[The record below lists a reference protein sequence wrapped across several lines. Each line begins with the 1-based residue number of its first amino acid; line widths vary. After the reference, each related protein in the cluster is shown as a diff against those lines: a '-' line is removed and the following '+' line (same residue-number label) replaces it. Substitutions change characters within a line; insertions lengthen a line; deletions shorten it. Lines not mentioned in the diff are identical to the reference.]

1 MIADQTRFSACREP
15 GLWCRREP
23 GRFGFEDPERSFDRL
38 VTVTQSARSGRA
50 DGARVTRLWRSI
62 FSEVGR
68 PRMIYLTVPA
78 AWVPNIEGTLSMT
91 QRTIGIDL
99 AIRGYHVAQIYNDGR
114 ISGRPI
120 RFRHD
125 SASLGRLVCCIRDGL
140 KDGDS
145 VQAVMEPTGMS
156 WFPVAH
162 NLIDAGIDVVR
173 VKGKRVKALRRYL
186 SEHAKTDLADAQ
198 VLAAIPGFGGPR
210 LDPVHIPVARSHALQ
225 RLTKQRGRFKDDVSA
240 AKRRLLDLIRWA
252 SPYLE
257 QILPDLGTHLS
268 LSLLRHWL
276 DPKTVLKTRRP
287 TLRKFVAEHASGN
300 HPHSGPFVEM
310 LVEGLRQAAQQAQ
323 ALHGRHVD
331 FEALQIEVALEIDI
345 VLNKLSAIAALD
357 RRIAALYDE
366 LDPKSLLK
374 SIPGV
379 GQHLAPTIL
388 GVLHTVQRF
397 RSERHIRGFCGLFP
411 KRADSGGIE
420 RSGQQI
426 TQSGND
432 RVKRALMLAADAA
445 RRIDPELAEIY
456 WRLMTTKGHH
466 HKQALCAVANR
477 LANRILS
484 VLRRGTPYVLRDKD
498 GNEMTIAQAKALI
511 NTHYTVPE
519 SIRAGRRSNRYELE
533 E

>member
-1 MIADQTRFSACREP
+1 M
-15 GLWCRREP
+15 
-23 GRFGFEDPERSFDRL
+23 
-38 VTVTQSARSGRA
+38 RA
-50 DGARVTRLWRSI
+50 
-62 FSEVGR
+62 
-68 PRMIYLTVPA
+68 
-78 AWVPNIEGTLSMT
+78 
-91 QRTIGIDL
+91 
-99 AIRGYHVAQIYNDGR
+99 
-114 ISGRPI
+114 
-120 RFRHD
+120 
-125 SASLGRLVCCIRDGL
+125 
-140 KDGDS
+140 
-145 VQAVMEPTGMS
+145 
-156 WFPVAH
+156 
-162 NLIDAGIDVVR
+162 NL
-173 VKGKRVKALRRYL
+173 
-186 SEHAKTDLADAQ
+186 
-198 VLAAIPGFGGPR
+198 
-210 LDPVHIPVARSHALQ
+210 
-225 RLTKQRGRFKDDVSA
+225 
-240 AKRRLLDLIRWA
+240 
-252 SPYLE
+252 
-257 QILPDLGTHLS
+257 
-268 LSLLRHWL
+268 
-276 DPKTVLKTRRP
+276 
-287 TLRKFVAEHASGN
+287 
-300 HPHSGPFVEM
+300 
-310 LVEGLRQAAQQAQ
+310 QAQ
-323 ALHGRHVD
+323 AIHGRHVD

>member
-1 MIADQTRFSACREP
+1 
-15 GLWCRREP
+15 L
-23 GRFGFEDPERSFDRL
+23 L
-38 VTVTQSARSGRA
+38 
-50 DGARVTRLWRSI
+50 
-62 FSEVGR
+62 
-68 PRMIYLTVPA
+68 
-78 AWVPNIEGTLSMT
+78 MT
-91 QRTIGIDL
+91 QRSIGIDL

-114 ISGRPI
+114 IFGRPI
-120 RFRHD
+120 RFRHEP
-125 SASLGRLVCCIRDGL
+125 ASLANLVDRIRDGL

-156 WFPVAH
+156 WFPVTH
-162 NLIDAGIDVVR
+162 HLIDAGINVAR

-225 RLTKQRGRFKDDVSA
+225 RLTKQRGRFKDDIAS

-252 SPYLE
+252 SPDLE
-257 QILPDLGTHLS
+257 QVLPDLGTHLS
-268 LSLLRHWL
+268 LALIRHWL
-276 DPKTVLKTRRP
+276 DPKTVLKARRP
-287 TLRKFVAEHASGN
+287 TLRKFIAEHASGN
-300 HPHSGPFVEM
+300 HPHSGPFVEK
-310 LVEGLRQAAQQAQ
+310 LVEGLRLAAEQAQ

-331 FEALQIEVALEIDI
+331 FEELQIEVALEVDT
-345 VLNKLSAIAALD
+345 VLSKLAAIAALEH
-357 RRIAALYDE
+357 RIAALYDE
-366 LDPKSLLK
+366 LDPKALLK

-420 RSGQQI
+420 RPGQQI

-445 RRIDPELAEIY
+445 RRIDPELAEVY
-456 WRLMTTKGHH
+456 WKLMTTKGHH

-484 VLRRGTPYVLRDKD
+484 VLRRGTPYVLRDRH
-498 GNEMTIAQAKALI
+498 GTEMTIAQGKTFI
-511 NTHYTVPE
+511 NIHYTVPE
-519 SIRAGRRSNRYELE
+519 NIRAGRRSNRYEVE
-533 E
+533 